1 MPSVDYELRYLQAGI
16 SVLEDYIL
24 ANDLYWP
31 IGVRAESGNPPYPR
45 LTLGGMLF
53 AQKKAR
59 ARPLNSNQQGE
70 LEDIENQMKD
80 LRNRWRGAW
89 EKKAAAEFHSRL
101 KLWNNFWED
110 FRENPDANLDRYNY
124 EVNRRV
130 QLELLADAAGNLSR
144 AEVEMLRGLDGK
156 LRTMLMPGDFIWESE
171 LASSF
176 PSDKYWYLYGW
187 IKIR

>member
-59 ARPLNSNQQGE
+59 ARSLNSNQQGE

-80 LRNRWRGAW
+80 LRNRLLQQR
-89 EKKAAAEFHSRL
+89 K
-101 KLWNNFWED
+101 
-110 FRENPDANLDRYNY
+110 
-124 EVNRRV
+124 
-130 QLELLADAAGNLSR
+130 QLQ
-144 AEVEMLRGLDGK
+144 
-156 LRTMLMPGDFIWESE
+156 
-171 LASSF
+171 
-176 PSDKYWYLYGW
+176 
-187 IKIR
+187 